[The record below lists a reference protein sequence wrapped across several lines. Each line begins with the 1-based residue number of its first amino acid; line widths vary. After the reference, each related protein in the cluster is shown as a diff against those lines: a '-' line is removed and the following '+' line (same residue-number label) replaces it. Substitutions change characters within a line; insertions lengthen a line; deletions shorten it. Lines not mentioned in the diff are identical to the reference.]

1 MDIFKKHILIILVL
15 LEARDTVLIER
26 VMGKRIDPDTGG
38 RILLFITI
46 VIIYINKMT
55 IKLLTVILE
64 NYLAVTPYKSQNKP
78 SDHSYIPQI

>member
-1 MDIFKKHILIILVL
+1 ML

-38 RILLFITI
+38 RILLFITT
-46 VIIYINKMT
+46 VIIYNKMT

-64 NYLAVTPYKSQNKP
+64 NYLAVTPYKSQSKP
-78 SDHSYIPQI
+78 SDHSYIPKIYT

>member
-1 MDIFKKHILIILVL
+1 ML

-38 RILLFITI
+38 RVLLFITI
-46 VIIYINKMT
+46 VIIYNKMT

-64 NYLAVTPYKSQNKP
+64 NYFAVTPEKSQNKP
-78 SDHSYIPQI
+78 SDHSYVPQI

>member
-1 MDIFKKHILIILVL
+1 VL

-46 VIIYINKMT
+46 VIIYNKMT
-55 IKLLTVILE
+55 IKLLIVILE
-64 NYLAVTPYKSQNKP
+64 NYLAVTP
-78 SDHSYIPQI
+78 

>member
-46 VIIYINKMT
+46 VIIYNTMT